1 MDTIAKV
8 TSLLVEYIPFALG
21 AIAGLVVALAAIA
34 PLTKSKADDK
44 ALGFLRKLQV
54 ALAWVVVKITPSGA
68 RQSLAAEV
76 KRTDVPKVAD
86 KK

>member
-8 TSLLVEYIPFALG
+8 TALLVEYAPFAL
-21 AIAGLVVALAAIA
+21 AALAGLVVALAAIA

-44 ALGFLRKLQV
+44 ALELLRKLQV
-54 ALAWVVVKITPSGA
+54 ALAWLVIKATPSGA
-68 RQSLAAEV
+68 RQALVTEV
-76 KRTDVPKVAD
+76 NRVEATKVAD

>member
-8 TSLLVEYIPFALG
+8 TSLLVEYAPFAL
-21 AIAGLVVALAAIA
+21 AALAGLVVALAAIA

-44 ALGFLRKLQV
+44 ALELLRKLQV
-54 ALAWVVVKITPSGA
+54 ALAWLVVKATPSGA
-68 RQSLAAEV
+68 RQALAGEV
-76 KRTDVPKVAD
+76 NRVEAAKVA